1 MRNLK
6 SIIAVAA
13 FSAILG
19 IGTAAAADLPMQS
32 YTKEMAP
39 VALYNWT
46 GFYVGGNFG
55 YSWGRA
61 DSVIT
66 STPAGTTSTN
76 SQDLN
81 GAVGGGQIGFNWQ
94 TNNFVWGLE
103 ADFQGTDQRNSFF
116 NIDRNLADVNAAT
129 GTAVPGQAIVSSFDQ
144 RLKWLGTV
152 RGRLGFLPDPR
163 WMVYATG
170 GFAYGR
176 VESSVTSIDPDG
188 DAVGARW
195 AEDRMGFVVGAG
207 VESVLYDDWTWKL
220 EYIHVDLGRGAVPRI
235 LLWPVSA
242 AHRIFPRAR
251 S

>member
-1 MRNLK
+1 MLQVIGCNRGYHTFGHQTQ
-6 SIIAVAA
+6 VV
-13 FSAILG
+13 LG
-19 IGTAAAADLPMQS
+19 PLDRGSTHEKFEIHNCGRGIQRDPWHWNCSCCGLANAKLYQGDGAW
-32 YTKEMAP
+32 
-39 VALYNWT
+39 ALYNWT

-61 DSVIT
+61 NSVIA

-152 RGRLGFLPDPR
+152 RGRL
-163 WMVYATG
+163 V
-170 GFAYGR
+170 
-176 VESSVTSIDPDG
+176 SC
-188 DAVGARW
+188 
-195 AEDRMGFVVGAG
+195 
-207 VESVLYDDWTWKL
+207 
-220 EYIHVDLGRGAVPRI
+220 RI
-235 LLWPVSA
+235 LVGWSMPPA
-242 AHRIFPRAR
+242 ALPMGEWSPA
-251 S
+251 